1 MKKYIELKE
10 AEQKLLQGAEQKLLQ
25 KLEQEKTAGIPSIP
39 ESLKPDNIGQLLE
52 RKPEKETLQAGINWK
67 RFSVASGGMV
77 AIAAMLFIICI
88 PRLAMGG
95 GSTAD
100 CANGA
105 AVEMMQDAMV
115 ETKAAS
121 AAVAGEAEA
130 EFRPTEC
137 SDQGGS
143 VTPENSA
150 SVTQEQDKGAETEEG
165 ALEFMPQFDGDYV
178 AACVEGETLYMLQ
191 KTASYELYI
200 VNLTN
205 TSDWKKINLEI
216 PDEEVI
222 IKLEWKMD
230 ELYAVTEQGKE
241 YACPME
247 N

>member
-130 EFRPTEC
+130 EFRPT
-137 SDQGGS
+137 
-143 VTPENSA
+143 
-150 SVTQEQDKGAETEEG
+150 
-165 ALEFMPQFDGDYV
+165 
-178 AACVEGETLYMLQ
+178 
-191 KTASYELYI
+191 
-200 VNLTN
+200 
-205 TSDWKKINLEI
+205 
-216 PDEEVI
+216 
-222 IKLEWKMD
+222 
-230 ELYAVTEQGKE
+230 
-241 YACPME
+241 
-247 N
+247 